1 MISLLVLTA
10 GLLACTEAVHD
21 SIIDRDNYHD
31 FQVFRAFPQQDSD
44 FEFLQQLNSQVLNL
58 NICTLKPNFYKF
70 NIYRI
75 V

>member
-31 FQVFRAFPQQDSD
+31 FQVFRAFPQHDCD
-44 FEFLQQLNSQVLNL
+44 FEFLQQLNSQVSNL
-58 NICTLKPNFYKF
+58 IICTLRTNFHKF
-70 NIYRI
+70 DIYRI